1 MPDDARNQN
10 SIMSVRLYCF
20 VTYSEQGQDVK
31 KNRHVFQKT
40 ANVLDLFLSI
50 YMPTTEKPCFL
61 VGWQAVVMVFLAGQ
75 TGIGQS
81 FLFHDRPLRRC
92 LSAGDSSPWPW

>member
-31 KNRHVFQKT
+31 KTGMFSK
-40 ANVLDLFLSI
+40 
-50 YMPTTEKPCFL
+50 KPRTFWIFSCLYICRQLKSPAFWL
-61 VGWQAVVMVFLAGQ
+61 VGKL
-75 TGIGQS
+75 
-81 FLFHDRPLRRC
+81 L
-92 LSAGDSSPWPW
+92 